1 MTIMTPESTAVCWFS
16 YDDVNHR
23 LTVGF
28 HDQTSYVYT
37 GVPERVFTLLSS
49 AISRQVLQS
58 CDPELLPKPKSR
70 VPRHA
75 GPSQLVIHPL
85 LLS

>member
-49 AISRQVLQS
+49 APSRGRYFNLAI
-58 CDPELLPKPKSR
+58 R
-70 VPRHA
+70 NFY
-75 GPSQLVIHPL
+75 PSQKVEFRDTPDRPN
-85 LLS
+85 